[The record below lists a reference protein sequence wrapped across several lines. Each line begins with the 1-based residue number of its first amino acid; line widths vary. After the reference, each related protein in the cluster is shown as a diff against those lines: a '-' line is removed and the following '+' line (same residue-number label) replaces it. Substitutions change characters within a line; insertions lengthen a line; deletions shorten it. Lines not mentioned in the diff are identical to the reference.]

1 MTIIEKVAREIA
13 EARNGKQLIESV
25 LDTVQKT
32 FLCRSSRI
40 LIDLL
45 EFESEE
51 FVFTKYCLSEQI
63 VMQDN
68 SKLTLEIYFDTQ
80 TEIDEFT
87 EKNSLPI
94 LVSLLS
100 AGLSQYQLRLVM
112 EENVERMKEL
122 DGINEVSSIIG
133 REISIKET
141 LSKIAKKLGK
151 SMQ

>member
-1 MTIIEKVAREIA
+1 MTIIVKVAREIA
-13 EARNGKQLIESV
+13 EARNGKQLIEFV

-87 EKNSLPI
+87 EKKSLPI
-94 LVSLLS
+94 LVFF
-100 AGLSQYQLRLVM
+100 
-112 EENVERMKEL
+112 
-122 DGINEVSSIIG
+122 
-133 REISIKET
+133 
-141 LSKIAKKLGK
+141 SKNIT
-151 SMQ
+151 